1 MAGQNS
7 LSHLRAN
14 ILQGIRTLA
23 KSPRFTAPSLAIIA
37 LGIFIATMVFSI
49 FDAVILKALPYPHAN
64 RMVALFGK
72 SERASGSQ
80 FPLSRNEIEQLQ
92 SDAGIF
98 ERVGYYVYLGDKRLT
113 DGDASLRIGSLQVS
127 PDFFRVFEMEPI
139 LGRPFRPEEFE
150 PGKNDSV
157 IIAYGLWQR
166 QFSSDPQV
174 IGRVIHLDGAPYTI
188 AGVMPESFRFPTP
201 EVRAWFP
208 DPASSQP
215 DKAADKLAVARMR
228 AGSSLA
234 QAQAALAVVSS
245 RLRQGPFNRPVFPD
259 FTISAINLREQV
271 VGSSGK
277 ILLLLLLAVALV
289 QLIVCANVT
298 NLLLA
303 RNALRKKEAA
313 IRIALGASRL
323 RVIQELLVESLLLG
337 MAGCVL
343 GLILAAGGI
352 HAVRIAFAQS
362 LDNCGPL
369 VMDFF
374 VLSASL
380 TLSIFSGITFGVLPA
395 IRATAVSPNH
405 VLQEGSGGSRAGFA
419 LLRGHRLQSVLT
431 ASQITLALVLLI
443 GFGLLFR
450 SLSRIM
456 NVDPGFNPRK
466 LIAIQFGTLNGS
478 GQKANVALNQVLSN
492 VRQLPSVQ
500 SAAISSMRPFLGV
513 SIAMLF
519 SAQTAEGDWV
529 TSPAIE
535 AQAVSAD
542 YFKTLQVPM
551 LSGRTFSD
559 HDTSG
564 SPCVVVVSSGLARI
578 FWADGNPLDRQI
590 DLNGGLGGPPAICRV
605 IGVVSDV
612 KDVFLQGTGHPEIYF
627 HFAQRNLGTHAM
639 LIRTDE
645 NGLVSTR
652 EVLHAA
658 HAIDGS
664 LDADSVASLDQL
676 ISNSAYQPRLR
687 ATVLGLFAVLAV
699 ALAITG
705 LYGVT
710 SHSVGQRTK
719 EFGIRVAL
727 GATRANLIQMV
738 LWDCI
743 VLIGVGV
750 IAGSFV
756 ALAVTRSFASMLYE
770 IKPADLLTY
779 VSTGALLMVVALAAS
794 CVPARRATKLSPNAA
809 LREE

>member
-1 MAGQNS
+1 MAGSIS
-7 LSHLRAN
+7 LCHLRAD

-23 KSPRFTAPSLAIIA
+23 KSPRFTIPALAIIT
-37 LGIFIATMVFSI
+37 LGIFIATLVFSI
-49 FDAVILKALPYPHAN
+49 FDAVVLKALPYPHAD

-72 SERASGSQ
+72 SERAGGSQ
-80 FPLSRNEIEQLQ
+80 FPLSRNEIDQLQ

-98 ERVGYYVYLGDKRLT
+98 DRVGYYVYLGDKHLT
-113 DGDASLRIGSLQVS
+113 DGDASSRIGSLQVS
-127 PDFFRVFEMEPI
+127 PDFFRVFEMEPV
-139 LGRPFRPEEFE
+139 LGHAFRLEEFQ

-174 IGRVIHLDGAPYTI
+174 IGRIIHLDGAPYTI
-188 AGVMPESFRFPTP
+188 VGVMPEGFRFPTT

-208 DPASSQP
+208 DPVSSLP
-215 DKAADKLAVARMR
+215 DKNADKMAVARVR
-228 AGSSLA
+228 PGSSPA
-234 QAQAALAVVSS
+234 QVQAALGVVSS
-245 RLRQGPFNRPVFPD
+245 RLRQGPFNRPVFRD
-259 FTISAINLREQV
+259 FTISAINLRDQV
-271 VGSSGK
+271 VGTSRK

-289 QLIVCANVT
+289 QFIVCANVT

-303 RNALRKKEAA
+303 RNALRKKEVA

-323 RVIQELLVESLLLG
+323 RVIQELLIESFVLG

-352 HAVRIAFAQS
+352 HVVRITFAQS

-380 TLSIFSGITFGVLPA
+380 ALSTFLGIAFGLLPA
-395 IRATAVSPNH
+395 IRATAVSPNR
-405 VLQEGSGGSRAGFA
+405 VLQEGSSGSRAGFR

-450 SLSRIM
+450 SLSKVM
-456 NVDPGFNPRK
+456 NVEMGFNPRK
-466 LIAIQFGTLNGS
+466 LIAIQFGTFNRS
-478 GQKANVALNQVLSN
+478 GPQAIVALNQVLSN
-492 VRQLPSVQ
+492 IRQLPSVR
-500 SAAISSMRPFLGV
+500 SASISSLRPFLGV
-513 SIAMLF
+513 SIATLF
-519 SAQTAEGDWV
+519 SAQATDGAWV

-535 AQAVSAD
+535 AQAVSSD
-542 YFKTLQVPM
+542 YFSTLQVPVI
-551 LSGRTFSD
+551 SGRTFSD
-559 HDTSG
+559 RDTHD
-564 SPCVVVVSSGLARI
+564 SPCVVVVSSALARI

-590 DLNGGLGGPPAICRV
+590 DLNGGFGTQPAICRV

-645 NGLVSTR
+645 NGLVSIT
-652 EVLHAA
+652 EVLHAV

-687 ATVLGLFAVLAV
+687 ATVLGLFAMLAV

-710 SHSVGQRTK
+710 SYSVGQRTK

-727 GATRANLIQMV
+727 GATRANLAQLV
-738 LWDCI
+738 LQDCI

-750 IAGSFV
+750 VVGSVV

-770 IKPADLLTY
+770 VKPADLLTY
-779 VSTGALLMVVALAAS
+779 ASTGALLTVVALAAS
-794 CVPARRATKLSPNAA
+794 CVPLRRVTKLSPNVA